1 MIILEGYFKINNYM
15 EMEMEVRKNNKKIDI
30 KSMMNNYQ
38 LWKIRKIKKIR
49 INNQIKN

>member
-1 MIILEGYFKINNYM
+1 MIILEGCFKINNYMEM

-38 LWKIRKIKKIR
+38 L
-49 INNQIKN
+49 